1 MLGRSWRAVVLVGCA
16 VVVGACAGRRGG
28 EGPFEPYLVVWAGDA
43 DRKDSDFLAV
53 VNANPSS
60 RKYGHVIAT
69 VPVKSRGNE
78 PQELNDSF
86 RYDGRVFASGV
97 LTNRIFLFDLK
108 DPEAPRLGGVT
119 DLTGRRYWAPRG
131 ISSLS
136 NGHVVVAC
144 PDRAHHVGL
153 PREVTGA
160 PGGLIELDAN
170 GRVVREITAGSD
182 DSRGYVIAPSGITTA
197 AGARK
202 VVTTS
207 HAHGYAASSRG
218 EPVPGITVQFR
229 KPSDLALRN
238 TVVLD
243 AGPRGEE
250 NLGPLT
256 VRGMRRQPVVYV
268 NTHEGGA
275 LYVSDSAGIDDPAF
289 RLAFDFGAGSFPVG
303 AGITPNDRYY
313 VTALSGKQQ
322 VVMLDLAD
330 PLRPRLVSSVRLDR
344 DPDPE
349 GKGSRRPRTGGPG
362 GLAMASDGSRVAVA
376 DYTADVPTYQRD
388 GDHRLYM
395 LRIDADSG
403 QLRVDTSFR
412 DEGTDEVGLDFD
424 RAKWP
429 HGATGPARPRGLLF
443 VAVPPGE

>member
-1 MLGRSWRAVVLVGCA
+1 MRGRSGWRAVVLAVCA
-16 VVVGACAGRRGG
+16 VVAACSGRRD

-43 DRKDSDFLAV
+43 DRKDTDFLAV

-60 RKYGHVIAT
+60 RKYGRVIAT
-69 VPVKSRGNE
+69 VPVRSRGNE
-78 PQELNDSF
+78 PQELNDTF

-97 LTNRIFLFDLK
+97 LSNRVFVFDLA
-108 DPEAPRLGGVT
+108 DPETPRLVGT
-119 DLTGRRYWAPRG
+119 ADLTGRRYWAPRG
-131 ISSLS
+131 IASLP

-144 PDRAHHVGL
+144 GDRAHYVGI

-160 PGGLIELDAN
+160 PGGLVELDAS
-170 GRVVREITAGSD
+170 GRVVREISAGSD
-182 DSRGYVIAPSGITTA
+182 ASRGYVVAPAGIASVG
-197 AGARK
+197 GARK
-202 VVTTS
+202 LVTTS
-207 HAHGYAASSRG
+207 HAHGWAASARG
-218 EPVPGITVQFR
+218 EPVPGIVVQVW
-229 KPSDLALRN
+229 KPSDESLASS
-238 TVVLD
+238 VVLD

-250 NLGPLT
+250 NLGPMT
-256 VRGMRRQPVVYV
+256 VRGMRRRPVAYV

-275 LYVSDSAGIDDPAF
+275 LYVSDSIGIDDPAF
-289 RLAFDFGAGSFPVG
+289 RLAYDFGVDSFPVG
-303 AGITPNDRYY
+303 AAITPNDRYY

-322 VVMLDLAD
+322 VVMLDVGD

-344 DPDPE
+344 DPDPD
-349 GKGSRRPRTGGPG
+349 GKTHKPRTGGPG

-376 DYTADVPTYQRD
+376 DYTVDVPTYRRD

-395 LRIDADSG
+395 LRIDDESG
-403 QLRVDTSFR
+403 QLRIDKEFR
-412 DEGTDEVGLDFD
+412 DENTGEVGIDFD